1 MNFFLQLVVS
11 GAMLGAVYS
20 LIALGFVIISK
31 SSGVVNFAQGQLVAV
46 GALILWTLAVALGLP
61 LWFAGVLSI
70 GCCALLGVIIERL
83 TIRPMTGQ
91 AIVSVIIMTLGIATL
106 LDSLMAALF
115 GTVERALPATFPSGG
130 LLIGGISIAYEYLFS
145 FIIASI
151 MVGFFLYFFQYTRLG
166 LNMRAVADGHDKA
179 RSCGVKVGAIFRLAW
194 AISAVSAMMG
204 GFLLG
209 NIESVSINLSGIAL
223 RVFPV
228 IVLGGID
235 SVRGCIV
242 AGPIVGILEILTAG
256 YVDPI
261 TQGGAGDVMAS
272 VIIVLTLIFKPY
284 GIFGQAEIERI

>member
-1 MNFFLQLVVS
+1 M
-11 GAMLGAVYS
+11 G
-20 LIALGFVIISK
+20 
-31 SSGVVNFAQGQLVAV
+31 
-46 GALILWTLAVALGLP
+46 
-61 LWFAGVLSI
+61 
-70 GCCALLGVIIERL
+70 IEHL

-91 AIVSVIIMTLGIATL
+91 PIVSVIIMTLGIATL
-106 LDSLMAALF
+106 FDSLMAAIF
-115 GTVERALPATFPSGG
+115 GTVERSLPATFPTGG
-130 LLIGGISIAYEYLFS
+130 LSIRGISLAYEYLFS
-145 FIIASI
+145 FIIASA

-179 RSCGVKVGAIFRLAW
+179 RSCGVKVGAVFRLAW
-194 AISAVSAMMG
+194 AISASSAMAG

-235 SVRGCIV
+235 SIWGCIV
-242 AGPIVGILEILTAG
+242 AGPIVGILEIMAAG

-272 VIIVLTLIFKPY
+272 VIIVLTLIFKPF
-284 GIFGQAEIERI
+284 GIFGQKHIERI

>member
-1 MNFFLQLVVS
+1 VNFFLQLLVS

-20 LIALGFVIISK
+20 LIALGFVIIAK
-31 SSGVVNFAQGQLVAV
+31 SSGVINFAQGQLVAI
-46 GALILWTLAVALGLP
+46 GALILWTFSIALGLP
-61 LWFAGVLSI
+61 LWVSLVLSI
-70 GCCALLGVIIERL
+70 AFCALLGMGIEHL

-91 AIVSVIIMTLGIATL
+91 PIVSVIIMTLGIATL
-106 LDSLMAALF
+106 FDSLMAAIF
-115 GTVERALPATFPSGG
+115 GTVERSLPATFPTGG
-130 LLIGGISIAYEYLFS
+130 LSIRGISLAYEYLFS
-145 FIIASI
+145 FIIASA

-179 RSCGVKVGAIFRLAW
+179 RSCGVKVGAVFRLAW
-194 AISAVSAMMG
+194 AISASSAMAG

-235 SVRGCIV
+235 SIWGCIV
-242 AGPIVGILEILTAG
+242 AGPIVGILEIMAAG

-272 VIIVLTLIFKPY
+272 VIIVLTLIFKPF
-284 GIFGQAEIERI
+284 GIFGQKHIERI

>member
-1 MNFFLQLVVS
+1 MNFFLQLLVS

-20 LIALGFVIISK
+20 LIALGFVIITK
-31 SSGVVNFAQGQLVAV
+31 SSGVVNFAQGQLVAI
-46 GALILWTLAVALGLP
+46 GALVIWTLSIAVGLP
-61 LWFAGVLSI
+61 LWVSLLLSFAA
-70 GCCALLGVIIERL
+70 CAFLGIAIEHL

-106 LDSLMAALF
+106 FDSLMAALF
-115 GTVERALPATFPSGG
+115 GTVERALPATFPT
-130 LLIGGISIAYEYLFS
+130 GGISIGGINLAYEYLFS
-145 FIIASI
+145 FIIAAA
-151 MVGFFLYFFQYTRLG
+151 MVGLFLYFFQYTRLG

-179 RSCGVKVGAIFRLAW
+179 RSCGVKVEVVFKLAW
-194 AISAVSAMMG
+194 AISAMSAMIG

-235 SVRGCIV
+235 SIWGCIV
-242 AGPIVGILEILTAG
+242 AGPIVGILEILAAG

-272 VIIVLTLIFKPY
+272 VIIVLTLVFKPF
-284 GIFGQAEIERI
+284 GIFGQEQIERI